1 MSALSV
7 AGPGRH
13 EARAE
18 ALAPTSQTLPSIA
31 RSGSLRAT
39 DTSTQTPT
47 ETTSTGTTAGEAQPI
62 GPGLRDTDASNP
74 WVVVGVSSAIVGTI
88 MVWGS
93 QAWWDH
99 GLEPF
104 HWRDTGYF
112 GRETYAGGADKLG
125 HFYATY
131 LLVHG
136 AASIYGALGVPKT
149 RAAWLAGCGVFL
161 TANWIELIDGF
172 TEYGFESGDV
182 VANSLGTALGVL
194 TTLSPEVDAVVG
206 ARIGYAPTRDFL
218 AHDKTVLKWINDY
231 SGMLFYLDL
240 KMNGVFSLLDRDPGF
255 WRYVLLGPV
264 YGTRDYSPI
273 RRMATR
279 QRILGFQ
286 VGLSLPEILR
296 NWGEGDRA
304 VNGIA
309 RVLDFYAMPLVSIAL
324 MKDLNGRTWFLNFGV
339 SQRFNVGL

>member
-1 MSALSV
+1 MGVGPWSTVLLAALMSAILST
-7 AGPGRH
+7 AGLR
-13 EARAE
+13 EARASVPV
-18 ALAPTSQTLPSIA
+18 LANDRDPA
-31 RSGSLRAT
+31 
-39 DTSTQTPT
+39 
-47 ETTSTGTTAGEAQPI
+47 GT
-62 GPGLRDTDASNP
+62 TDASDP
-74 WVVVGVSSAIVGTI
+74 WLVAGVSSAIVGTL

-112 GRETYAGGADKLG
+112 GRDTYAGGADKLG

-136 AASIYGALGVPKT
+136 TTSIYSALGVPRT

-161 TANWIELIDGF
+161 TSNWIELIDGF
-172 TEYGFESGDV
+172 TEFGFESGDV

-194 TTLSPEVDAVVG
+194 TTLYPSVDAVVG

-240 KMNGVFSLLDRDPGF
+240 KMDGVFSLLGRDPGW

-273 RRMATR
+273 RRHATR
-279 QRILGFQ
+279 QRIFGFQ
-286 VGLSLPEILR
+286 VGLSLPQILR
-296 NWGEGDRA
+296 TWGDGDAA
-304 VNGIA
+304 VDGLA
-309 RVLDFYAMPLVSIAL
+309 RIFDFYAMPLLSIAL
-324 MKDLNGRTWFLNFGV
+324 MKDLNSDAWFLNFGV